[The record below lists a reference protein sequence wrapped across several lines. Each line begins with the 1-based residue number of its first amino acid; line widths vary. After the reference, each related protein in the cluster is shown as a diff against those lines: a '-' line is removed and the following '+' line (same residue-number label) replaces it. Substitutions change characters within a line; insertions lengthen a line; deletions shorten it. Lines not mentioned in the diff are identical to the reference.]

1 MPLVRPMVDEGLLGG
16 LVKSIMEK
24 TSVHAYLFEGEEGL
38 LKRET
43 AAYFA
48 AALLCGSAAEP
59 PCGVC
64 DSCIQAA
71 GGNNPDLQSLS
82 LADITTKKSV
92 GADEIRTV
100 ISDVYTKPF
109 HAKRK
114 VYIIEDGDALTV
126 QAQNA
131 MLKVLE
137 EPPAYAVFIL
147 CVTNAELIL
156 PTVRSRCQTVRFR
169 PKRDAQMH
177 QYIRNTYPHM
187 VDKLEFLTS
196 FSAGI
201 PGRVDL
207 LCKTEEIWEMRTQ
220 AYDALKNLL
229 LATDEGTVFAVSEL
243 FEQYKKNND
252 AAYDST
258 QMLFDFMLSFLSDLL
273 RLANGV
279 RAGITNQDMLEALGT
294 LCRRISLTRL
304 DHAAQCVLQAKQM
317 FSRYVSHKAVV
328 YWLALSIYYEN

>member
-16 LVKSIMEK
+16 LVKSIMDG
-24 TSVHAYLFEGEEGL
+24 TTVHAYLFEGEEGL

-48 AALLCGSAAEP
+48 AALLCERAAEP

-64 DSCIQAA
+64 ESCIQAA

-82 LADITTKKSV
+82 LADITSKKSI
-92 GADEIRTV
+92 GADEIRAV

-114 VYIIEDGDALTV
+114 VYILKDGDALTP

-137 EPPAYAVFIL
+137 EPPSYAVFIL

-156 PTVRSRCQTVRFR
+156 PTVRSRCQMVRFR
-169 PKRDAQMH
+169 PKSDAQMR
-177 QYIRNTYPHM
+177 QFIKNTYPHM
-187 VDKLEFLTS
+187 VDKLDFLTS
-196 FSAGI
+196 FSGGV
-201 PGRVDL
+201 PGRADL
-207 LCKTEEIWEMRTQ
+207 LCGTDAIWEMRAQ
-220 AYDALKNLL
+220 AFDALKGLL
-229 LATDEGTVFAVSEL
+229 LAADERTIFTVSEL
-243 FEQYKKNND
+243 FEEYKKKND

-258 QMLFDFMLSFLSDLL
+258 QMLLDFMLSFLSDLL

-279 RAGITNQDMLEALGT
+279 TAGVTNQDMLEALCA
-294 LCRRISLTRL
+294 LRERVSRTRL
-304 DHAAQCVLQAKQM
+304 DHAAQCLLKAKQM
-317 FSRYVSHKAVV
+317 FSRYVSHKAAVL
-328 YWLALSIYYEN
+328 WLALGIFYGE